1 MSDRVPKGWRA
12 YGLIGGFLA
21 TLVVVLAVAIPL
33 LAAIMLLFLGDD
45 VMYVIRILAAALIFL
60 GIAGLIVAFLVSRL
74 LSRVVAAL
82 TGAKA

>member
-1 MSDRVPKGWRA
+1 
-12 YGLIGGFLA
+12 
-21 TLVVVLAVAIPL
+21 VLAVAIPL